1 MVLPVL
7 KLDLLAQGTTEP
19 AASITNLREWHP
31 RPAAVPG
38 AIISPTHTLLFSMTR
53 PRPLL
58 QAIGLMAGLVAMGVQ
73 PAAGAAP
80 VCTFLQPIGGNGITP
95 IVSKRVG
102 RGKLLG
108 KPNWNTDFIV
118 DQPYGSY
125 KLFFTATSSDPS
137 AKYPV
142 SGFMKFSDNTTLQLF
157 SETISPPIG
166 SGKMYGPFPA
176 VPGKQASQ
184 INFKIGAT
192 DDPNAMGFSYR
203 ISVQGCS

>member
-1 MVLPVL
+1 MARPLPL
-7 KLDLLAQGTTEP
+7 LLAFGLT
-19 AASITNLREWHP
+19 AAL
-31 RPAAVPG
+31 AA
-38 AIISPTHTLLFSMTR
+38 L
-53 PRPLL
+53 
-58 QAIGLMAGLVAMGVQ
+58 AG
-73 PAAGAAP
+73 PSAAGAAP
-80 VCTFLQPIGGNGITP
+80 QCSFLRPIGASGATP
-95 IVSKRVG
+95 IVAKRVG

-118 DQPYGSY
+118 DQPYSRY

-142 SGFMKFSDNTTLQLF
+142 SAFMKFSDNSSLQLF
-157 SETISPPIG
+157 DETISPPIG

-176 VPGKQASQ
+176 VPGKQTSQ

-203 ISVQGCS
+203 ISVQGCL